1 MNKIITSS
9 IVRQQL
15 PEFIR
20 SEYPIFV
27 KFIEKYYE
35 WMELSGNA
43 LSESDKL
50 SVINDID
57 VTPNYYLEQVKK
69 EFLPFFPEITS
80 IDSRKF
86 IKLVNQFYSAKG
98 TPNSVKFLF
107 KALYNEDIDIFY
119 PKEDILKVSD
129 GKWVLPLALR
139 IDTTDENILNI
150 EQTLL
155 TGQQSKATAL
165 VEKVIRSVDRQ
176 LGVVYTEVYV
186 SNVERLF
193 VTGEIVSA
201 TYNNGVVDVTV
212 TGKLIGALSEIRVD
226 PLNRGL
232 FYNGF
237 NADTG
242 YPGDPLTIVGGL
254 NPESDTP
261 IGALAFV
268 GSTTQGNIT
277 DILTVNGGFGFRNP
291 TDVPGS
297 SVVDFYGGFTDAPF
311 GTEAKAEISL
321 LDLGNFRTMNVSDTS
336 IEIIQSISLEN
347 VSSNIETSN
356 INSMSTYETLNVS
369 PIAFVTLTGSGGGYR
384 TRPDVNIY
392 SYYNEQN
399 PDVLVINNTN
409 AIKGTNVL
417 SDFTQN
423 LTLSFQVGDVVRLF
437 VNNRFE
443 EIMKVTGVT
452 VNSISL
458 DRVFQNDILGV
469 SVFKVTR
476 SDLYN
481 LGSLGRI
488 EIVEPGRDYEVGE
501 YLIFTGGSGYGA
513 NAVITEVHA
522 NNGIK
527 SVNFTET
534 IDFVVGGEGYYA
546 DRLPTVTIDTDVG
559 TDAILRVTEVSGDG
573 EQLSLT
579 TTRIGSI
586 SSIRVL
592 SFGYDYVS
600 APSVSLRNADVT
612 VRDVTPGLLFVSNT
626 RIYQGSSNSITTFS
640 AFVDNYNPDTN
651 ILRIFDYVGTLNP
664 LLTIK
669 SDDDVV
675 AANVVSTVFY
685 GDGRAK
691 VSAKFENGLIRYPG
705 IYLNTDGQISSDKR
719 LQDGKK
725 YHNFSYVLNTTKD
738 YDSFREPLN
747 QIVHPLGT
755 KTFVNRLFN
764 NDLTVTANLQN
775 IIYIESD
782 LEDTFNTTYNSNNI
796 VSTNVSANLVES
808 VNIGDTIIVRSVERE
823 LQGTVNVSFGSNVVI
838 GLSTNFINEL
848 QEGDIIDLSSG
859 NTEIVANVVSNTEI
873 ITQNT
878 IFLSSNNNTI
888 NIIFDEIGTVNF
900 VNTDT
905 ILLNTN
911 IDATMSFVTLTN
923 RKVK

>member
-1 MNKIITSS
+1 
-9 IVRQQL
+9 
-15 PEFIR
+15 
-20 SEYPIFV
+20 
-27 KFIEKYYE
+27 
-35 WMELSGNA
+35 
-43 LSESDKL
+43 
-50 SVINDID
+50 
-57 VTPNYYLEQVKK
+57 
-69 EFLPFFPEITS
+69 
-80 IDSRKF
+80 
-86 IKLVNQFYSAKG
+86 
-98 TPNSVKFLF
+98 
-107 KALYNEDIDIFY
+107 
-119 PKEDILKVSD
+119 
-129 GKWVLPLALR
+129 
-139 IDTTDENILNI
+139 
-150 EQTLL
+150 
-155 TGQQSKATAL
+155 
-165 VEKVIRSVDRQ
+165 
-176 LGVVYTEVYV
+176 VYTEVYV

>member
-1 MNKIITSS
+1 
-9 IVRQQL
+9 
-15 PEFIR
+15 
-20 SEYPIFV
+20 
-27 KFIEKYYE
+27 
-35 WMELSGNA
+35 
-43 LSESDKL
+43 
-50 SVINDID
+50 
-57 VTPNYYLEQVKK
+57 
-69 EFLPFFPEITS
+69 
-80 IDSRKF
+80 
-86 IKLVNQFYSAKG
+86 
-98 TPNSVKFLF
+98 
-107 KALYNEDIDIFY
+107 
-119 PKEDILKVSD
+119 
-129 GKWVLPLALR
+129 
-139 IDTTDENILNI
+139 
-150 EQTLL
+150 
-155 TGQQSKATAL
+155 
-165 VEKVIRSVDRQ
+165 
-176 LGVVYTEVYV
+176 
-186 SNVERLF
+186 
-193 VTGEIVSA
+193 
-201 TYNNGVVDVTV
+201 
-212 TGKLIGALSEIRVD
+212 
-226 PLNRGL
+226 
-232 FYNGF
+232 
-237 NADTG
+237 
-242 YPGDPLTIVGGL
+242 
-254 NPESDTP
+254 
-261 IGALAFV
+261 
-268 GSTTQGNIT
+268 
-277 DILTVNGGFGFRNP
+277 
-291 TDVPGS
+291 
-297 SVVDFYGGFTDAPF
+297 
-311 GTEAKAEISL
+311 
-321 LDLGNFRTMNVSDTS
+321 
-336 IEIIQSISLEN
+336 
-347 VSSNIETSN
+347 
-356 INSMSTYETLNVS
+356 
-369 PIAFVTLTGSGGGYR
+369 
-384 TRPDVNIY
+384 
-392 SYYNEQN
+392 
-399 PDVLVINNTN
+399 
-409 AIKGTNVL
+409 
-417 SDFTQN
+417 
-423 LTLSFQVGDVVRLF
+423 
-437 VNNRFE
+437 
-443 EIMKVTGVT
+443 
-452 VNSISL
+452 
-458 DRVFQNDILGV
+458 
-469 SVFKVTR
+469 
-476 SDLYN
+476 
-481 LGSLGRI
+481 
-488 EIVEPGRDYEVGE
+488 VGE